1 MMGHDQS
8 DLLGTRVDNVA
19 VAQPAAN
26 SRAEPPANLPR
37 ITDKAF
43 LVELGQRVRH
53 MRALRGMSRKTLTK
67 ASGVSE
73 RYIAQLES
81 GLGNVSITLLRR
93 VAAAIGR
100 PVEDLV
106 AETDTPDWAEVRE
119 LWRRAS
125 PEAATRARA
134 ILAGGSEPRAEPLL
148 SNRIA
153 LIGLR
158 GAGKSTLG
166 RLCAEQLGIR
176 FIEMNKE
183 IEDNAGLSIT
193 EVFALYGQEGYRRLE
208 HSAFASIVARPGAM
222 ILATAGGIVAEPVT
236 FELLLS
242 SFFTIWIKSSPREH
256 MSRVRNQGDLR
267 PMANDRAAM
276 AELETILSSREPLC
290 ARANAV
296 VDTSGLSVQVSLERL
311 FNVVIGERRQP
322 GDLAGALPTETTVAK
337 SFKTPTLQR
346 D

>member
-1 MMGHDQS
+1 MAGHDQFDS
-8 DLLGTRVDNVA
+8 LGAGIDRVA
-19 VAQPAAN
+19 GAHPGATSPAGPSA
-26 SRAEPPANLPR
+26 SEPR

-100 PVEDLV
+100 PVEDLI
-106 AETDTPDWAEVRE
+106 AEADAPDWASVRE
-119 LWRRAS
+119 LWRRAT
-125 PEAATRARA
+125 PEAAARARA
-134 ILAGGSEPRAEPLL
+134 ILAGGSEPSQGSYP
-148 SNRIA
+148 SDRIA

-166 RLCAEQLGIR
+166 RLCAEQLGMP
-176 FIEMNKE
+176 FIELNKE
-183 IEDNAGLSIT
+183 IEDRAGLSIA

-208 HSAFASIVARPGAM
+208 HSAFAGIVALPGAM

-242 SFFTIWIKSSPREH
+242 SFFTIWIKASPREH

-276 AELETILSSREPLC
+276 AELETILSSRESLY
-290 ARANAV
+290 ARANV
-296 VDTSGLSVQVSLERL
+296 EIDTSGLSIQESLERL
-311 FNVVIGERRQP
+311 LLVIKGARRTS
-322 GDLAGALPTETTVAK
+322 DLPPPSFPNTAASMLPRADDA
-337 SFKTPTLQR
+337 S
-346 D
+346 

>member
-1 MMGHDQS
+1 MATHDQS
-8 DLLGTRVDNVA
+8 DSLGTGIDNVA
-19 VAQPAAN
+19 AAQPAAIC
-26 SRAEPPANLPR
+26 RAEPSGTMSS

-93 VAAAIGR
+93 VATAIGR

-106 AETDTPDWAEVRE
+106 AEADTPDWASVRE
-119 LWRRAS
+119 LLRRAT
-125 PEAATRARA
+125 PEATARARA
-134 ILAGGSEPRAEPLL
+134 VLAGGSEPSEGARR
-148 SNRIA
+148 SDRIA

-166 RLCAEQLGIR
+166 RLCAAQLGMP
-176 FIEMNKE
+176 FIELNKE
-183 IEDNAGLSIT
+183 IEDKAGLSIA

-208 HSAFASIVARPGAM
+208 HNAFASIVARPGDM

-242 SFFTIWIKSSPREH
+242 TFFTIWIKSSPREH

-276 AELETILSSREPLC
+276 AELETILSSREPLY

-296 VDTSGLSVQVSLERL
+296 IDTSGLSVQQSLERL
-311 FNVVIGERRQP
+311 LNVIRGR
-322 GDLAGALPTETTVAK
+322 ALPA
-337 SFKTPTLQR
+337 R
-346 D
+346 